1 MSLYTSR
8 YNVFHKD
15 LSLSRPCCPPAWVA
29 RSLALGT
36 TSISCPGP
44 GQVPMLLWL
53 LLVLTPG
60 RGQSGLEPKASL
72 LLEPP
77 WSTTFKGRTVTL
89 ICRGPLSP
97 AQGHVS
103 WYRDKNSLKENSEE
117 IRIKTSGDYTCKTR
131 GSSISDPVH
140 VEFSPKW
147 LVLQAQHPVFEGDNV
162 TLRCQGKDD
171 EKAEK
176 KSYYKNG
183 KKLGGTNKSDSIIVY
198 SASRDKSI
206 YHCTASRERFWGWWT
221 ETSDYLRIQVQELFP
236 HPRLTASPSQPTEGS
251 PVTLTCETR
260 LPLQRSDVQLRFCFF
275 RERQAL
281 GSGCSSSPELQIPAM
296 WSEDAGSYWCQA
308 QTVTL
313 SVAKKSLRS
322 YIHVRRVPVSGVN
335 LEIQPRGGKL
345 IEGENL
351 VLVCSV
357 AKGTGTVTFS
367 WHREGTQRSL
377 GRKTQRSLLA
387 ELQVPS
393 VKAHD
398 AGKYY
403 CAADN
408 MQGPI
413 LSQRLR
419 VTVAVPASR
428 PVLTLR
434 APGAQALVGDTVELH
449 CEAQTGSPPI
459 LYRFYH
465 DGVTLGNSSAP
476 SGGGVF
482 FNLSLTAEHS
492 GNYSCEADNGLGAQR
507 SYRVILSVTVPAT
520 RPVLTLRAPGAQALV
535 GDAVELHCE
544 AQTGSPPILYRF
556 YHDGVTL
563 GSSSAPSG
571 GGVSFN
577 LSLTAEHSGNYSCE
591 ADNGVGAQR
600 SEVVPLNVTGASTSK
615 VTITVGVIG
624 LLSILGLAATATW
637 VNRFRTQRNP
647 GGLSATGTPSY
658 GPTAGQG
665 HSLTGPCST
674 HTRELTCSEPALM
687 ELQPVYSNV
696 GPGHGNVIYS
706 QVSSIQHSKGNP
718 GTCSHLF
725 RVEEGTS
732 RWLCRAGQQ
741 WRQSP

>member
-507 SYRVILSVTVPAT
+507 SYRVILSVT
-520 RPVLTLRAPGAQALV
+520 
-535 GDAVELHCE
+535 
-544 AQTGSPPILYRF
+544 
-556 YHDGVTL
+556 
-563 GSSSAPSG
+563 
-571 GGVSFN
+571 
-577 LSLTAEHSGNYSCE
+577 
-591 ADNGVGAQR
+591 
-600 SEVVPLNVTGASTSK
+600 GASTSK

-718 GTCSHLF
+718 ENSPRMHQEDKEPAVIYSELKKGHPGGC
-725 RVEEGTS
+725 
-732 RWLCRAGQQ
+732 AGQASSGG
-741 WRQSP
+741 RAREDAAENYENVSCALSGVEH